1 MSGRVM
7 EAHQYIP
14 LHTPIKVGGE
24 LMAGLYFAEVVQG
37 NDKVVVK
44 LIKQNR

>member
-14 LHTPIKVGGE
+14 LNTPIKVGGE
-24 LMAGLYFAEVVQG
+24 LMAGLYIAEVVQG
-37 NDKVVVK
+37 GERISVK